1 MLSSLMIL
9 FFLVLLFLGL
19 PVIGA
24 MGLAAVAYI
33 VGFMNIPLNIVG
45 NQILAG
51 VSSVPLMAIPFF
63 IISGALMESGGISK
77 RIIGFATAIVGSF
90 PGGMGLVVII
100 ASAFFAAMTGSG
112 AACVAAIGGMMIP
125 AMVNNGYDVDFS
137 CALQAAGGTLGP
149 IIPPSILMVLYS
161 CSTGNSVGDMLLAG
175 LFPGL
180 LVALN
185 LILVTLFISKKRE
198 YKGAGR
204 ISLKNIWKSFKESIF
219 ALLTPVII
227 LGGIYSGLCTPTE
240 ASALSCLYAIV
251 IGLFVYRELKIKDLM
266 RCLYDSVKIV
276 GQILG
281 IVAVT
286 QLFSWILTRAGL
298 PHEIAAL
305 CSTISD
311 NPKVF
316 MLIIS
321 LILLAV
327 GCFLDPVPAVLIF
340 APILVPAAVEMGINP
355 IHFGVVMVTT
365 FCIGLVTPPVG
376 MTLFV
381 SAGIGNRPVM
391 SVSKQIMPF
400 LISMFISVIIIILI
414 PQLSLLL
421 PMMARQ

>member
-198 YKGAGR
+198 YKGEGR

>member
-9 FFLVLLFLGL
+9 FFLILLFLGL

-198 YKGAGR
+198 YKGEGR

-305 CSTISD
+305 CSTISN

>member
-9 FFLVLLFLGL
+9 FFLILLFLCL

-24 MGLAAVAYI
+24 MGLAAVTYI

-198 YKGAGR
+198 YKGEGR

>member
-9 FFLVLLFLGL
+9 FFLILLFLGL

-24 MGLAAVAYI
+24 MGLAAVADI

-175 LFPGL
+175 LFPGM

-198 YKGAGR
+198 YKGEGR

>member
-9 FFLVLLFLGL
+9 FFLILLFVGV

-24 MGLAAVAYI
+24 MGLAAVIYI
-33 VGFMNIPLNIVG
+33 VGFMNIPLNIVA
-45 NQILAG
+45 NQVISG

-77 RIIGFATAIVGSF
+77 RIIKFATAVVGSF

-125 AMVNNGYDVDFS
+125 AMVKNGYDIDFS

-180 LVALN
+180 LVAASLIVVTIIISRKRGYKGEGKISLSN
-185 LILVTLFISKKRE
+185 ILV
-198 YKGAGR
+198 
-204 ISLKNIWKSFKESIF
+204 SFKESIF

-240 ASALSCLYAIV
+240 ASALSCLYAIIV
-251 IGLFVYRELKIKDLM
+251 GLFVYKELKMKELM
-266 RCLYDSVKIV
+266 KCIYNSVKIV

-286 QLFSWILTRAGL
+286 QLFSWVLTRAGL
-298 PHEIAAL
+298 PQEIARL
-305 CSTISD
+305 SSTIS
-311 NPKVF
+311 NSPSIF
-316 MLIIS
+316 MLVIS
-321 LILLAV
+321 VVLLVV

-340 APILVPAAVEMGINP
+340 APILVPSAVAMGISP

-391 SVSKQIMPF
+391 AVSKQIIPF
-400 LISMFISVIIIILI
+400 LIAMLVSIVLIILI
-414 PQLSLLL
+414 PDLSLIL
-421 PMMARQ
+421 PMMAK

>member
-1 MLSSLMIL
+1 VLSSLMIL
-9 FFLVLLFLGL
+9 FFLILLFLGL

-198 YKGAGR
+198 YKGEGR

-305 CSTISD
+305 CSTISN

>member
-1 MLSSLMIL
+1 
-9 FFLVLLFLGL
+9 
-19 PVIGA
+19 
-24 MGLAAVAYI
+24 
-33 VGFMNIPLNIVG
+33 
-45 NQILAG
+45 
-51 VSSVPLMAIPFF
+51 
-63 IISGALMESGGISK
+63 
-77 RIIGFATAIVGSF
+77 
-90 PGGMGLVVII
+90 
-100 ASAFFAAMTGSG
+100 
-112 AACVAAIGGMMIP
+112 
-125 AMVNNGYDVDFS
+125 
-137 CALQAAGGTLGP
+137 
-149 IIPPSILMVLYS
+149 MVLYS

-198 YKGAGR
+198 YKGEGR

-305 CSTISD
+305 CSTISN

>member
-9 FFLVLLFLGL
+9 FFLILLFLGL

-198 YKGAGR
+198 YKGEGR

-421 PMMARQ
+421 PTMARQ

>member
-9 FFLVLLFLGL
+9 FFLILLFLGL

-24 MGLAAVAYI
+24 MGLAAVADI

-175 LFPGL
+175 LFPGM

-198 YKGAGR
+198 YKGEGR

-305 CSTISD
+305 CSTISN

>member
-198 YKGAGR
+198 YKGEGR

-305 CSTISD
+305 CSTISN

>member
-9 FFLVLLFLGL
+9 FFLILLFLGL

-198 YKGAGR
+198 YKGEGR

>member
-198 YKGAGR
+198 YKGEGR

-219 ALLTPVII
+219 ALLTPIII

-305 CSTISD
+305 CSTISN

>member
-1 MLSSLMIL
+1 MIL
-9 FFLVLLFLGL
+9 FFLILLFLGL

-198 YKGAGR
+198 YKGEGR

-305 CSTISD
+305 CSTISN

>member
-9 FFLVLLFLGL
+9 FFLILLFLGL

-33 VGFMNIPLNIVG
+33 AGFMNIPLNIVG

-198 YKGAGR
+198 YKGEGR

>member
-1 MLSSLMIL
+1 MIL
-9 FFLVLLFLGL
+9 FFLILLFLGL

-198 YKGAGR
+198 YKGEGR

>member
-9 FFLVLLFLGL
+9 FFLILLFLGL

-198 YKGAGR
+198 YKGEGR

-400 LISMFISVIIIILI
+400 LISIFISVIIIILI